1 MSRMPRLGVRTPE
14 EAARRRFALWAGLS
28 LIILLPLWWIWG
40 ADLVIAAL
48 RPVAGVVFR
57 LFGLS
62 GQIEPMAG
70 GGWAVGTHLTEAGR
84 PITLPLSQ
92 EALRRMML
100 GFPLLA
106 AFLIAP
112 PRVERIWRATAIA
125 VPILCLVFIVFL
137 VLAVWGDLAPMLSP
151 DLASETLT
159 VRLRADQP
167 PLPAF
172 LAQVAIIGR
181 YVGYSIAPLLT
192 ALILW
197 ATLNPKALKTLV
209 GQIGE

>member
-1 MSRMPRLGVRTPE
+1 MS
-14 EAARRRFALWAGLS
+14 S
-28 LIILLPLWWIWG
+28 
-40 ADLVIAAL
+40 
-48 RPVAGVVFR
+48 
-57 LFGLS
+57 
-62 GQIEPMAG
+62 
-70 GGWAVGTHLTEAGR
+70 
-84 PITLPLSQ
+84 
-92 EALRRMML
+92 
-100 GFPLLA
+100 
-106 AFLIAP
+106 
-112 PRVERIWRATAIA
+112 
-125 VPILCLVFIVFL
+125 
-137 VLAVWGDLAPMLSP
+137 MLSP

-172 LAQVAIIGR
+172 VAQVAIIGR